1 MNDLAKEIID
11 TEFDIKKRILELENE
26 YHKLIEK
33 VLENE
38 EEN

>member
-1 MNDLAKEIID
+1 MNELAQEIIK

-26 YHKLIEK
+26 YHELIEK